1 MLKKDGVGLRA
12 PEMGDLEL
20 LYQWENNIDNWPF
33 SDVYSP
39 FSKYSLKQF
48 IEMSKEDIALLG
60 QKRFMIDDLSNN
72 VSIGCVDVFEL
83 SLMHKRAGVGILIDT
98 AQRNKGFASKAL
110 NLLITYAQDVL
121 QLHQLHADINA
132 NNKQSLYVFQQAGF
146 VISGIKK
153 DWLWLN
159 HRWQDQ
165 VHLQKII

>member
-1 MLKKDGVGLRA
+1 
-12 PEMGDLEL
+12 
-20 LYQWENNIDNWPF
+20 
-33 SDVYSP
+33 
-39 FSKYSLKQF
+39 
-48 IEMSKEDIALLG
+48 MSKEDIALLG